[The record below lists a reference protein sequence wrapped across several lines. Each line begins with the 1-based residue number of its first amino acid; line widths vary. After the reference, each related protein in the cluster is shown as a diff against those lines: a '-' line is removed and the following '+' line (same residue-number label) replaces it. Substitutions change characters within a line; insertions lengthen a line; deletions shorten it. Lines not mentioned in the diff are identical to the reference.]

1 MKKNKFL
8 IPPVAAF
15 LCLFSGSLYAAV
27 TPQGTDKDSRIQYVE
42 YDTDNV
48 VKIRAKVGYT
58 VTVQL
63 DPSENAEQGVVV
75 SGNKQGWAMETKGNN
90 LIFKPAAEKGLNTN
104 LTVITNKRTYV
115 FDLGLA
121 GCSYNQHGKKVC
133 SVPTYLL
140 RFTYPEEKAK
150 ADLIKAR
157 QQARA
162 LQLKLKYGLDGAK
175 TPLNYVYYGKGDK
188 KIAPTAVWDDNRF
201 TYFQYADDRD
211 LPRVFKINPD
221 GSEMLVNI
229 HIEDDTVVVQETAEQ
244 FVLRLG
250 KSVVGIRN
258 GAYKVGEFNHLN
270 TNTPTAV
277 RLDKGMG
284 EE

>member
-1 MKKNKFL
+1 MKKQFL
-8 IPPVAAF
+8 LPPLAVF
-15 LCLFSGSLYAAV
+15 LCLSGSLYAAV
-27 TPQGTDKDSRIQYVE
+27 VPEGTDKDSRIQYVE

-48 VKIRAKVGYT
+48 VKIRAKIGYT

-63 DPSENAEQGVVV
+63 DPTESAEQGVVV

-121 GCSYNQHGKKVC
+121 GCSYNKQGKKVC
-133 SVPTYLL
+133 SPPTYLL

-150 ADLIKAR
+150 ANLIKAR

-162 LQLKLKYGLDGAK
+162 LQLRLKYGLDGAK

-188 KIAPTAVWDDNRF
+188 KIAPTAVWDDNNF
-201 TYFQYADDRD
+201 TYIQYADNRD
-211 LPRVFKINPD
+211 LPAVFKINPD
-221 GSEMLVNI
+221 GSEMLVNTRT
-229 HIEDDTVVVQETAEQ
+229 EDDTLVIHETAEQ

-250 KSVVGIRN
+250 DSVLGIRN
-258 GAYKVGEFNHLN
+258 GAYRTGQFNRLN
-270 TNTPTAV
+270 TDKPNAV
-277 RLDKGMG
+277 RLIKG

>member
-1 MKKNKFL
+1 MKKQFL
-8 IPPVAAF
+8 LPPMAVLF
-15 LCLFSGSLYAAV
+15 CLFSGSLNAAV
-27 TPQGTDKDSRIQYVE
+27 TPEGTEKDNRIQYVE

-48 VKIRAKVGYT
+48 VKISAKVAHT

-63 DPSENAEQGVVV
+63 APNESAEQGVV
-75 SGNKQGWAMETKGNN
+75 AMGDAQAWNMAVKGNN
-90 LIFKPAAEKGLNTN
+90 LIFKPTAESPQTN

-121 GCSYNQHGKKVC
+121 GCSYYKGKKVC
-133 SVPTYLL
+133 SPPTYLL

-162 LQLKLKYGLDGAK
+162 LQFRIKYGLDGAK

-188 KIAPTAVWDDNRF
+188 KIAPTAVWDDNNF
-201 TYFQYADDRD
+201 TYIQYADNRD
-211 LPRVFKINPD
+211 LPAVFKINPD
-221 GSEMLVNI
+221 GSEMLVNTRT
-229 HIEDDTVVVQETAEQ
+229 EDDTLVIHETAEQ

-250 KSVVGIRN
+250 NSVLGIRN
-258 GAYKVGEFNHLN
+258 GAYRTGQFNRLN
-270 TNTPTAV
+270 TDNPNAV
-277 RLDKGMG
+277 RLIK
-284 EE
+284 EEEE

>member
-1 MKKNKFL
+1 MSPL
-8 IPPVAAF
+8 AVF
-15 LCLFSGSLYAAV
+15 LCLSGSLHAAIV
-27 TPQGTDKDSRIQYVE
+27 PEGTEKDSRIQYVE

-63 DPSENAEQGVVV
+63 DPSESAEQGVVV

-115 FDLGLA
+115 FDLAMA
-121 GCSYNQHGKKVC
+121 GCSYYKGKKVC
-133 SVPTYLL
+133 SPPTYLL
-140 RFTYPEEKAK
+140 RFTYPEEKSK

-162 LQLKLKYGLDGAK
+162 LQLRLKYGLDGAK

-188 KIAPTAVWDDNRF
+188 KIAPTAVWDDNNF
-201 TYFQYADDRD
+201 TYIQYADNRD
-211 LPRVFKINPD
+211 LPAVFKINPD
-221 GSEMLVNI
+221 GSEMLVNTRT
-229 HIEDDTVVVQETAEQ
+229 EDDTLVIHETAEQ

-250 KSVVGIRN
+250 NSVLAIRN
-258 GAYKVGEFNHLN
+258 GAYRTGQFNRLN
-270 TNTPTAV
+270 TDNPNAV
-277 RLDKGMG
+277 RLIKG

>member
-1 MKKNKFL
+1 MKKKFL
-8 IPPVAAF
+8 IPPLAAF
-15 LCLFSGSLYAAV
+15 LCLYSFSGSLSAAI
-27 TPQGTDKDSRIQYVE
+27 TPNGTDKDSRIQYVE
-42 YDTDNV
+42 YDMDNV

-63 DPSENAEQGVVV
+63 DPTENAEQGVVV

-115 FDLGLA
+115 FDLALA
-121 GCSYNQHGKKVC
+121 GCSYNKQGKKVC
-133 SVPTYLL
+133 SPPTYLL

-150 ADLIKAR
+150 AELLKAR

-162 LQLKLKYGLDGAK
+162 FQLKLKYGLDGAK

-188 KIAPTAVWDDNRF
+188 KIAPTAVWDDNNF
-201 TYFQYADDRD
+201 TFIQYADNRD
-211 LPRVFKINPD
+211 LPAVYKINPD
-221 GSEMLVNI
+221 GTEMLVNT
-229 HIEDDTVVVQETAEQ
+229 HIEDDTLIIHETAEQ

-250 KSVVGIRN
+250 NSVLGIRN
-258 GAYKVGEFNHLN
+258 GAYKTGKFNRLN
-270 TNTPTAV
+270 TNTPNAV
-277 RLDKGMG
+277 RLDKGA
-284 EE
+284 E